1 MATLTDTHRAALKRF
16 REQRKREGEDP
27 AKAAARFRQQRK
39 TVKTALESGPATVPE
54 LAQAT
59 GLAAHEVLW
68 HLAGMR
74 KYGAAQ
80 ETGQDGDYPRY
91 ELVPAS
97 PKPAPASP

>member
-1 MATLTDTHRAALKRF
+1 MAALTDVHKAALKHF
-16 REQRKREGEDP
+16 RELRKQKGDDP
-27 AKAAARFRQQRK
+27 GRAAAHFRQQRK
-39 TVKTALESGPATVPE
+39 AVESALKTGPATVPR

-80 ETGQDGDYPRY
+80 ETAQDGDYPRY
-91 ELVPAS
+91 ELTAAS
-97 PKPAPASP
+97 ARASAQP